1 MYYQKPSLIQSL
13 RESELARQLTVLLTI
28 DIAIGLLYAAVPTE
42 ITIVRSLLAAVQF
55 GFMALTMYLATR
67 RVLQDY

>member
-28 DIAIGLLYAAVPTE
+28 DIAVGLLYAAVPTE

>member
-13 RESELARQLTVLLTI
+13 RESQLARQLTVLLTI
-28 DIAIGLLYAAVPTE
+28 DITIGLLYSAVPTE
-42 ITIVRSLLAAVQF
+42 ITMVRGLLAAIQF

-67 RVLQDY
+67 RVLEDY